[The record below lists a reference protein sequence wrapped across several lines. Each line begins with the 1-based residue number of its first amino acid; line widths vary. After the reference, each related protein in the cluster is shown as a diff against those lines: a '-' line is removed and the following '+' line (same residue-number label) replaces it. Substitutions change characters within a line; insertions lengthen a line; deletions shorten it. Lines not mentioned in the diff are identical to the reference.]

1 MNHTTKFI
9 REQIAPTDYFELAA
23 MAQTQLIELIGNNE
37 EEVQT
42 DSLVGFFRYSLS
54 LMRAVANDQSGQ
66 A

>member
-1 MNHTTKFI
+1 MNHTTQFI
-9 REQIAPTDYFELAA
+9 TEQISPTDYYELAA
-23 MAQTQLIELIGNNE
+23 QAQTQLIELIGNNE